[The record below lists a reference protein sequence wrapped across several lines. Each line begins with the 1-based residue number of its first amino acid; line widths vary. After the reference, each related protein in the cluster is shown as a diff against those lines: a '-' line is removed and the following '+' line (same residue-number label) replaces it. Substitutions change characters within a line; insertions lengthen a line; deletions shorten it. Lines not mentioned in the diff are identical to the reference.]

1 MRGRLL
7 AAALGALAAT
17 LALVPT
23 SLGETLAQT
32 LLGPGLVRAEVVVQ
46 RDGVLR
52 VYRVDRGRVI
62 ARTRAALTLREQD
75 GTVVSVPLS
84 AATRFELGGRTVRF
98 RAVRVGMTAT
108 TTRVGDGP
116 AERVQLRR

>member
-1 MRGRLL
+1 MRGKLL

-17 LALVPT
+17 FVLVPT

-62 ARTRAALTLREQD
+62 ARARAALTLREQD
-75 GTVVSVPLS
+75 GTIVSVPLS
-84 AATRFELGGRTVRF
+84 GATRYELGGRSVRF
-98 RAVRVGMTAT
+98 RAVRLGMTAT
-108 TTRVGDGP
+108 TTRVGDGA

>member
-1 MRGRLL
+1 VKGKLL
-7 AAALGALAAT
+7 AAALGAAVAT

-46 RDGVLR
+46 RDGAFR
-52 VYRVDRGRVI
+52 VYRVDRGRVLTK
-62 ARTRAALTLREQD
+62 TRAALTLREQD
-75 GTVVSVPLS
+75 GTIVSVPLS
-84 AATRFELGGRTVRF
+84 AATRYELGGRTVRF

-108 TTRVGDGP
+108 TTRVGDGA